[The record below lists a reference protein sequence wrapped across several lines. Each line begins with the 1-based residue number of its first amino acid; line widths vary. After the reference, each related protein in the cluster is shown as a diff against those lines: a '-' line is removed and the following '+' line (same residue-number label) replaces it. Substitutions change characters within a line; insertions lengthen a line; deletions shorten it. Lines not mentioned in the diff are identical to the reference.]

1 MEYFEHYIEEYLNVM
16 DYFEYYVFDYFE
28 YYMYIVEY
36 LEYYIEE
43 YFENY
48 NNMEYFCRLERQ
60 LEEQAHH
67 VAGLESDLANAV
79 DDLKKERD
87 TSRDLTREVSEQ
99 VSL

>member
-28 YYMYIVEY
+28 YYMYI
-36 LEYYIEE
+36 EE

-67 VAGLESDLANAV
+67 AAGLESDLANAV

>member
-1 MEYFEHYIEEYLNVM
+1 
-16 DYFEYYVFDYFE
+16 
-28 YYMYIVEY
+28 
-36 LEYYIEE
+36 
-43 YFENY
+43 
-48 NNMEYFCRLERQ
+48 MEYFCRLERQ

-99 VSL
+99 VSLW